1 MNSRFLNIK
10 NSYVLASAVPLTVQ
24 DQPVLSQRDLPEDAG
39 TVTLLSFPL
48 PFEGCAQREAVQGG
62 RCS

>member
-1 MNSRFLNIK
+1 MFWLQQF
-10 NSYVLASAVPLTVQ
+10 PLTVQ